1 MYLTIAAPDMA
12 DDPKKFA
19 HYWLNTFFVYQVSS
33 DHQVLALTH
42 TYIRL
47 VEAAL
52 VEYREGVRYLHDVWE
67 THTSLQLGSMNR
79 SIAHFESCVSDMYRA
94 VNCFRSLRRH
104 RSKDPLSQAVAMNK
118 PAFASASVAHRFNKV
133 RHELH
138 HMEEVLVQGRLKQGE
153 PFVLAPTGPEVP
165 HPTEVGQTTKT
176 VDRLVIGSREIFF
189 TELVDWLQQMTAVAI
204 RIADFAPPGSPALTG
219 TSVLMR

>member
-1 MYLTIAAPDMA
+1 MYVTIAAPDTA

-19 HYWLNTFFVYQVSS
+19 HYWLNAFFVHQVSGN
-33 DHQVLALTH
+33 HQVLALAH
-42 TYIRL
+42 TYVRL

-52 VEYREGVRYLHDVWE
+52 VEFREGVRYLHDVWE

-104 RSKDPLSQAVAMNK
+104 RSRDPLSQAVAADK
-118 PAFASASVAHRFNKV
+118 PGFASDGVARRFNKV

-165 HPTEVGQTTKT
+165 HPIEEGQTIKT
-176 VDRLVIGSREIFF
+176 VDRLRIGTREILF
-189 TELVDWLQQMTAVAI
+189 TELVGWLQEMTVTAI
-204 RIADFAPPGSPALTG
+204 KIADFVPPSAPASPASG
-219 TSVLMR
+219 DA